1 MENISNNELNE
12 TINCLYRMKYSIE
25 NFKHIEHFI
34 SKELK
39 DLLNKEILEATDLE
53 NNRLN
58 NLAI

>member
-1 MENISNNELNE
+1 
-12 TINCLYRMKYSIE
+12 MKYSIE
-25 NFKHIEHFI
+25 YFKHIEHFI

-39 DLLNKEILEATDLE
+39 DLLNKEILEATDFE

>member
-25 NFKHIEHFI
+25 YLKHIEHFI

>member
-1 MENISNNELNE
+1 
-12 TINCLYRMKYSIE
+12 MKYSIE
-25 NFKHIEHFI
+25 YLKHIEHFI

-39 DLLNKEILEATDLE
+39 DLLNKEILEATDFE